1 MSNLS
6 CTLVLNMFVC
16 LLVCLYVPIIV
27 SIKRTDYG
35 SGGPFI
41 TRSDYGSG
49 GPFITRTD
57 YGSGGPTALI
67 MVQVDQPH

>member
-1 MSNLS
+1 MLKELNIMSNIS

-16 LLVCLYVPIIV
+16 LFVSIIV
-27 SIKRTDYG
+27 SITRT
-35 SGGPFI
+35 
-41 TRSDYGSG
+41 DYGSG

>member
-1 MSNLS
+1 
-6 CTLVLNMFVC
+6 MFVY
-16 LLVCLYVPIIV
+16 LFVSIIV
-27 SIKRTDYG
+27 SITH
-35 SGGPFI
+35 
-41 TRSDYGSG
+41 TDYGSG